1 MFYFD
6 IKKEKISKT
15 LIHQT
20 ALSLQYAMK
29 VIDLKYS
36 SEDERYLAEKE
47 AILLTTLKHQFILH
61 AVSVFQDRATL
72 CIVTELCNQG
82 DLETFLNRRKGHSL
96 DEQRIVEWFRQIC
109 SALEVIYW

>member
-1 MFYFD
+1 M
-6 IKKEKISKT
+6 
-15 LIHQT
+15 
-20 ALSLQYAMK
+20 SLQYAMK

-36 SEDERYLAEKE
+36 SADERYLAEKE

>member
-1 MFYFD
+1 
-6 IKKEKISKT
+6 
-15 LIHQT
+15 
-20 ALSLQYAMK
+20 MK

-47 AILLTTLKHQFILH
+47 AILLTTLKHPFILH